1 MKTKVHIIIYTLLFL
16 AIGYLFYSVNT
27 KTKLAVVQSQVVVD
41 KYDGML
47 EARQLYEKEME
58 GLNKKFEVQKNLF
71 EVKRRVYDSLQN
83 GFNADDKQKH
93 LYELEQL
100 RQNAYKLGEAINKK
114 SEEKETVLLE
124 GIFNKINKYIENYGQ
139 ENEFQV
145 IIGTTLSGNV
155 LYANEAIDVT
165 EDIVK
170 GLNEE
175 YNNGK

>member
-1 MKTKVHIIIYTLLFL
+1 MRKEIHLIVYVILFSAVGYLLFAVSAKTKV
-16 AIGYLFYSVNT
+16 
-27 KTKLAVVQSQVVVD
+27 AVVQSQVVVD
-41 KYDGML
+41 EYDGML
-47 EARQLYEKEME
+47 EARHLYEKEME
-58 GLNKKFEVQKNLF
+58 GLNKKFDTQKNIF
-71 EVKRRVYDSLQN
+71 EIKRRVYDSLQN
-83 GFNADDKQKH
+83 SYTAEDRQKQ

-100 RQNAYKLGEAINKK
+100 RQTAYKLGEAINKK

-124 GIFNKINKYIENYGQ
+124 GVFNKINDYIERYGA
-139 ENEFQV
+139 ENGLQV

-165 EDIVK
+165 ENVIK